1 MLFTRSSFENYVTP
15 WVSYLDWQA
24 RLVIL
29 VKIVVHIVTWSSEPP
44 KRWEISNSTLMPFLA
59 VRGRSG
65 IKHNSGLR
73 YMMIHV
79 SLISHI
85 AYHRS
90 LILLEFPLEG
100 RTRSL
105 IWHVGVY
112 SRRIAKRLIFLQC
125 YQFTTMSIWTP
136 STALQRFSIIHH
148 DNHGLGDRE

>member
-1 MLFTRSSFENYVTP
+1 MLFTRSSFEICYALGLLSWLASPSCNISEDSR
-15 WVSYLDWQA
+15 SYSNLIFW
-24 RLVIL
+24 
-29 VKIVVHIVTWSSEPP
+29 TP

-90 LILLEFPLEG
+90 IILLEFPLEG

-136 STALQRFSIIHH
+136 STALQRSSIVRH